1 MYIEFRVREPT
12 DWRPLLLAISS
23 REIRDEGVTSD
34 FFPFL
39 TNFFILPVQRFFST
53 LYPLLPKWRARHQ
66 TTPFLLSR
74 YKIIEI
80 SFKVIKYL
88 LLYLFLYGNVLIKKK
103 LKKYPRCFRL
113 FESSG
118 CGYCPGN
125 TNCGRT
131 TAGEISFRVFPRFGH
146 CHRKYPRGKPISC
159 N

>member
-1 MYIEFRVREPT
+1 MDETSLSIHTHTHTVGGRKMYIEFRVREPT

-88 LLYLFLYGNVLIKKK
+88 LLYLFLYGNVLIKKEIK
-103 LKKYPRCFRL
+103 KKY
-113 FESSG
+113 
-118 CGYCPGN
+118 
-125 TNCGRT
+125 
-131 TAGEISFRVFPRFGH
+131 
-146 CHRKYPRGKPISC
+146 KYLLLIKIYKW
-159 N
+159 NYYYF